1 MMYICSVRQMDQLNE
16 NLPVVLVRLFIINSD
31 DRQGKNMEKLR
42 IKNIDQLY
50 SYLNWIA
57 GDVEKY

>member
-1 MMYICSVRQMDQLNE
+1 MYICSVRQMDQLNE